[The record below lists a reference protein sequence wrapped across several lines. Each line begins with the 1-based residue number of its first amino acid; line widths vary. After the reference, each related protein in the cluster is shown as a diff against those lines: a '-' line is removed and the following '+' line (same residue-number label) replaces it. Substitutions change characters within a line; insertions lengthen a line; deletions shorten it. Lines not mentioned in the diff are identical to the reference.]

1 MALAPG
7 TRLGPYEI
15 LSALGAGGMGEV
27 WKARD
32 TRLNRLV
39 AIKASHSRFSERFER
54 EARAIAAVN
63 HPHVCSLYDVGPDYL
78 VMEYVEGE
86 WLRGPVPL
94 AQALA
99 LADQILDALDAA
111 HRRGI
116 VHRDLKPGNI
126 LLTENGV
133 KVLDFGLA
141 KVEHAPAVDSR
152 SHVETQAASLT
163 AEGSMLGTLPYMSPE
178 QVEGHEADA
187 RSDIFAFGVVLYE
200 LIAGTRPFT
209 GKTQANL
216 VASILKE
223 EPRPLFEMQPRTPR
237 GLAEVVRTCLEKDP
251 EKRWQSARE
260 VRHALRWMAA
270 EPPPSI
276 PARSVRV
283 WQWLAVLMAAIA
295 LGIGGWV
302 FRPTAPGS
310 LSRFEAPVPENVTPY
325 DDVSVSPDG
334 RKLVFAAT
342 AQDGLWLRDFDAL
355 EWRRLPGTEGASTPF
370 WSPDSRY
377 VGFTVDNKVRKVDT
391 TGGPPETVA
400 SLPNTAHGSGTWNRN
415 GDIVLGSWGGGSG
428 GPLWRVSQAG
438 GAARAVTQVD
448 VSKGEFYH
456 TWPTFLPDGK
466 HFLYFRSGPPDVEGM
481 YVGSLDV
488 DAGDQSRQ
496 RILTSS
502 VPAVYANGCVFFP
515 RAGTLMAQPF
525 DARRLELQGVPVPV
539 AQDVQITWYSTGV
552 FSVSGNGVLAYRTA
566 SASGTF
572 QLAWF
577 DRQGKTLS
585 TFGPP
590 GTDTGVV
597 LSPDG
602 KRGVV
607 KDSPYDVPGDLWTLD
622 FASGRRTR
630 LTFHKEVY
638 SPGVWS
644 PDGARIAYSAGH
656 LGDTLYE
663 KAASGLGDEQVLFKE
678 PGLRHFPTSW
688 SRDGRFLLYHTENAP
703 HTGYDLWALSLRD
716 RRPHLMLGEAF
727 NEWAGVFSPDMR
739 WVAYV
744 SLETGAA
751 AEVYVRPFRV
761 SGQTGQPS
769 LGEGKWQV
777 SKDHGNWPQ
786 WRVDREIVFNTA
798 PSGTA
803 VFAAPVNTNG
813 TAFESGVPQR
823 LPLPP
828 NVGVDSTPQS
838 TPDGQRFLVE
848 VSQVQRAARTSISVV
863 LNWPALLKQ

>member
-1 MALAPG
+1 
-7 TRLGPYEI
+7 
-15 LSALGAGGMGEV
+15 
-27 WKARD
+27 
-32 TRLNRLV
+32 
-39 AIKASHSRFSERFER
+39 
-54 EARAIAAVN
+54 
-63 HPHVCSLYDVGPDYL
+63 
-78 VMEYVEGE
+78 MEYVEGE
-86 WLRGPVPL
+86 SLHGPVPL

-99 LADQILDALDAA
+99 LAEQILDALDAA
-111 HRRGI
+111 HQKGI

-126 LLTENGV
+126 LLTKSGV

-141 KVEHAPAVDSR
+141 KIEHAPAVDGLSQ
-152 SHVETQAASLT
+152 VATQSVSLT
-163 AEGSMLGTLPYMSPE
+163 AEGSILGTLPYMSPE
-178 QVEGHEADA
+178 QVEGHDADT

-251 EKRWQSARE
+251 EKRWQSARD

-283 WQWLAVLMAAIA
+283 WQGLAVLMAAIA
-295 LGIGGWV
+295 LGIGAWV

-325 DDVSVSPDG
+325 DDMSVSPDG

-342 AQDGLWLRDFDAL
+342 AQDGLWFRDFDAL

-377 VGFTVDNKVRKVDT
+377 VGFTVDNTVRRVDT

-400 SLPNTAHGSGTWNRN
+400 SLPNTAPRSGTWNRN

-438 GAARAVTQVD
+438 GAATAVTQVD
-448 VSKGEFYH
+448 VSKGEFHH

-488 DAGDQSRQ
+488 DAGNQSRQ
-496 RILTSS
+496 RILTTS
-502 VPAVYANGCVFFP
+502 VPAVYANGYVFFP

-552 FSVSGNGVLAYRTA
+552 FSVSGNGVLVYRTA

-572 QLAWF
+572 QLAWV
-577 DRQGKTLS
+577 DRQGKTLG

-590 GTDTGVV
+590 GTDRQVA

-602 KRGVV
+602 KRAVV
-607 KDSPYDVPGDLWTLD
+607 KDAPYDVPGDLWTLD

-630 LTFHKEVY
+630 FTFHKEVY

-644 PDGARIAYSAGH
+644 PDGARIAYRPAISATRYTRKPPPASATSRCCSRSRGCGIIRPAGRATVGSCSITPRTLPTRDTTCGHCPSATAGH
-656 LGDTLYE
+656 
-663 KAASGLGDEQVLFKE
+663 
-678 PGLRHFPTSW
+678 
-688 SRDGRFLLYHTENAP
+688 
-703 HTGYDLWALSLRD
+703 
-716 RRPHLMLGEAF
+716 
-727 NEWAGVFSPDMR
+727 
-739 WVAYV
+739 
-744 SLETGAA
+744 
-751 AEVYVRPFRV
+751 
-761 SGQTGQPS
+761 
-769 LGEGKWQV
+769 
-777 SKDHGNWPQ
+777 
-786 WRVDREIVFNTA
+786 I
-798 PSGTA
+798 
-803 VFAAPVNTNG
+803 
-813 TAFESGVPQR
+813 
-823 LPLPP
+823 
-828 NVGVDSTPQS
+828 
-838 TPDGQRFLVE
+838 
-848 VSQVQRAARTSISVV
+848 
-863 LNWPALLKQ
+863 

>member
-32 TRLNRLV
+32 TRLDRFV

-86 WLRGPVPL
+86 WLRGPVSI
-94 AQALA
+94 ARALV

-111 HRRGI
+111 HRKGI

-126 LLTENGV
+126 LLTAAGV

-141 KVEHAPAVDSR
+141 RIEHAPTVDSR
-152 SHVETQAASLT
+152 SHVETQAVALT
-163 AEGSMLGTLPYMSPE
+163 ADGSILGTLPYMSPE
-178 QVEGHEADA
+178 QVEGHDADA

-200 LIAGTRPFT
+200 LIAGTQPFT

-223 EPRPLFEMQPRTPR
+223 EPRQLFEMQPHTPR
-237 GLAEVVRTCLEKDP
+237 GLAEVVRTCLEKDR
-251 EKRWQSARE
+251 EKRWQSARD
-260 VRHALRWMAA
+260 VRHALRLIAA
-270 EPPPSI
+270 EPPSSMPT
-276 PARSVRV
+276 RSVRV
-283 WQWLAVLMAAIA
+283 WPWVAASMAAIA
-295 LGIGGWV
+295 LGIGAWV

-310 LSRFEAPVPENVTPY
+310 LSRFEAPVPEGVTPY
-325 DDVSVSPDG
+325 DDASVSPDG

-342 AQDGLWLRDFDAL
+342 AQDGLWLRDFNAL

-377 VGFTVDNKVRKVDT
+377 IAFTVDNIVKKVDT

-400 SLPNTAHGSGTWNRN
+400 SLPNAGPRSGTWNQN
-415 GDIVLGSWGGGSG
+415 GDLVLGSWGGGSG

-438 GAARAVTQVD
+438 GTATAVTQVD
-448 VSKGEFYH
+448 LSKGEFDH

-488 DAGDQSRQ
+488 NAVDQSRQ
-496 RILTSS
+496 RILTTRM
-502 VPAVYANGCVFFP
+502 PAVYASGYVFFP
-515 RAGTLMAQPF
+515 RASTLMAQPF

-539 AQDVQITWYSTGV
+539 AQDVQITWYLTGA
-552 FSVSGNGVLAYRTA
+552 FSVSGNGVLVYRTA
-566 SASGTF
+566 SASRTS
-572 QLAWF
+572 QLAWV
-577 DRQGKTLS
+577 DRQGKTLG
-585 TFGPP
+585 TVGPP
-590 GTDTGVV
+590 EPDSQVA

-602 KRGVV
+602 KRGVL
-607 KDSPYDVPGDLWTLD
+607 KDAGYDVPGDLWMLD
-622 FASGRRTR
+622 FAKGQRTR

-663 KAASGLGDEQVLFKE
+663 KAASGLGDEQMLLKE
-678 PGLRHFPTSW
+678 AGLRHVPTSW
-688 SRDGRFLLYHTENAP
+688 SRDGRFLLYHTQNAVN
-703 HTGYDLWALSLRD
+703 TGYDLWALSLRD
-716 RRPHLMLGEAF
+716 RTPHLMLGEAF

-744 SLETGAA
+744 SLETAA
-751 AEVYVRPFRV
+751 ASQVYVRPFRV
-761 SGQTGQPS
+761 SERTGQPS

-777 SKDHGNWPQ
+777 SKDNGNWPQ
-786 WRVDREIVFNTA
+786 WRVDREIIFNTL
-798 PSGTA
+798 PTGTA
-803 VFAAPVNTNG
+803 VFAAPVNTSG
-813 TAFESGVPQR
+813 SAFESGVPQR
-823 LPLPP
+823 LPFSP

-848 VSQVQRAARTSISVV
+848 VSQDQRAPRMSFSVV
-863 LNWPALLKQ
+863 LNWPALLTR

>member
-7 TRLGPYEI
+7 TRLGPYEV

-27 WKARD
+27 WKAQD
-32 TRLNRLV
+32 TRLDRPV
-39 AIKASHSRFSERFER
+39 AIKTSHTRFSERFER

-86 WLRGPVPL
+86 ALRGPVPL
-94 AQALA
+94 AEALA

-111 HRRGI
+111 HRKGI

-126 LLTENGV
+126 LLTESGV

-141 KVEHAPAVDSR
+141 KVERPPALDS
-152 SHVETQAASLT
+152 SSQAETSAAVALT
-163 AEGSMLGTLPYMSPE
+163 TEGTRLGTLPYMSPE
-178 QVEGHEADA
+178 QVEGHVADA

-209 GKTQANL
+209 GKTEASL

-223 EPRPLFEMQPRTPR
+223 EPRALIEIRPGMPR
-237 GLAEVVRTCLEKDP
+237 GIAEVVRTCLEKDR
-251 EKRWQSARE
+251 EKRWQSARD
-260 VRHALRWMAA
+260 VKHALKWMAA
-270 EPPPSI
+270 EPASPR
-276 PARSVRV
+276 PARPVRV
-283 WQWLAVLMAAIA
+283 WQALAVSMAVVA
-295 LGIGGWV
+295 LGMGGWA
-302 FRPTAPGS
+302 FRPTEPS
-310 LSRFEAPVPENVTPY
+310 PVSRFDALVPKNVTPY

-342 AQDGLWLRDFDAL
+342 AQDGLWLRELDAR
-355 EWRRLPGTEGASTPF
+355 EWRRLAGTEGAWSPF

-377 VGFTVDNKVRKVDT
+377 VGFTVNNTVRKVDT
-391 TGGPPETVA
+391 SGSPPETVA
-400 SLPNTAHGSGTWNRN
+400 TLPGTTPRSGAWNRN

-428 GPLWRVSQAG
+428 GPLWRVSPG
-438 GAARAVTQVD
+438 GAATAITQVD
-448 VSKGEFYH
+448 TSKGEFVH

-488 DAGDQSRQ
+488 DAGHQSRE
-496 RILTSS
+496 RRLTGSL
-502 VPAVYANGCVFFP
+502 PASYANGCLLFP
-515 RAGTLMAQPF
+515 RAGTLLAQPF
-525 DARRLELQGVPVPV
+525 DAGRLELKGVAVPV
-539 AQDVQITWYSTGV
+539 AQDVEVTWYSTGV
-552 FSVSGNGVLAYRTA
+552 FAASDTGVLAYRIPPA
-566 SASGTF
+566 AGTS

-577 DRQGKTLS
+577 DRHAGTLS
-585 TFGPP
+585 TFGQP
-590 GTDTGVV
+590 GTYDWVS

-607 KDSPYDVPGDLWTLD
+607 KDSPYGTVGDLWTLD

-630 LTFHKEVY
+630 LTFHKQVR

-644 PDGARIAYSAGH
+644 PDGARIAYSAGQ

-663 KAASGLGDEQVLFKE
+663 KAASGVGDEQVLFKA
-678 PGLRHFPTSW
+678 PGVRHFPTSW

-703 HTGYDLWALSLRD
+703 NTGYDLWALSLGD
-716 RRPHLMLGEAF
+716 RAPHLMLGEAF
-727 NEWAGVFSPDMR
+727 NEWAGVFSPDGR

-744 SLETGAA
+744 SLEGGAA
-751 AEVYVRPFRV
+751 GQVYVRPFRA
-761 SGQTGQPS
+761 SAQTGQPS

-786 WRVDREIVFNTA
+786 WRVDREIVFNSV
-798 PSGTA
+798 PFGTA
-803 VFAAPVNTNG
+803 VFAVAVNTNG
-813 TAFESGVPQR
+813 AVFESGVPER
-823 LPLPP
+823 LPLPEASW
-828 NVGVDSTPQS
+828 GATPQS
-838 TPDGQRFLVE
+838 APDSQRLLV
-848 VSQVQRAARTSISVV
+848 QVPQVERPAPASISVV
-863 LNWPALLKQ
+863 LDWPALLRQ